1 MTKPTVALIAT
12 GGTIDSLGA
21 DRLDLVGY
29 TEVAR
34 RIEIAELLARVPELA
49 DVASVEPI
57 DFPRLRSSAV
67 SSADWLRLTRL
78 LNDRLT
84 SGRYAGAVVTH
95 GTNTMEETA
104 YFLNLTLR
112 TDRPVVLTGA
122 MRPASAISSD
132 GDLNLLRAVQ
142 VAAAPEAV
150 GKGVLV
156 VLNDTIHAARDVTKS
171 LTYRVQAFESRATG
185 PLGYADSDGG
195 VAFYRRPSR
204 CHTVAVEFDVAGMS
218 DLPRVGVVLSHA
230 GVEGVVIDALTASG
244 VRGIVHGG
252 TGAGKYGPLEGEALH
267 RALASGVVVV
277 QATRVGAGRVLAR
290 SAVRE
295 EGMVAADDL
304 LPWKARILLMLG
316 LTVTDDIDELQR
328 MFNAY

>member
-1 MTKPTVALIAT
+1 
-12 GGTIDSLGA
+12 
-21 DRLDLVGY
+21 
-29 TEVAR
+29 
-34 RIEIAELLARVPELA
+34 
-49 DVASVEPI
+49 
-57 DFPRLRSSAV
+57 
-67 SSADWLRLTRL
+67 
-78 LNDRLT
+78 
-84 SGRYAGAVVTH
+84 
-95 GTNTMEETA
+95 MEETA

-290 SAVRE
+290 SAVRA